1 MGGVAQSRLAENWIS
16 GRSPLSPSR
25 FCFHA
30 YQPISRGTGTCH
42 LRGVARRIL
51 FAGRP
56 PIIGANSAPL
66 PSARTM
72 TRPLCV
78 SQREIK
84 FDRQPSVPSEF
95 HLPFAVPKD
104 CSFFLSS
111 FLFFFFFPFFFHFL
125 GTRSKGSSGFEFEE
139 FLAIA
144 NGGRMFISRKCNKE
158 GRCKIEFYETIVR
171 YGFVVS

>member
-111 FLFFFFFPFFFHFL
+111 FLFFFFFPFFFIFSEH
-125 GTRSKGSSGFEFEE
+125 GAKDQATSSLKNF
-139 FLAIA
+139 
-144 NGGRMFISRKCNKE
+144 
-158 GRCKIEFYETIVR
+158 
-171 YGFVVS
+171 